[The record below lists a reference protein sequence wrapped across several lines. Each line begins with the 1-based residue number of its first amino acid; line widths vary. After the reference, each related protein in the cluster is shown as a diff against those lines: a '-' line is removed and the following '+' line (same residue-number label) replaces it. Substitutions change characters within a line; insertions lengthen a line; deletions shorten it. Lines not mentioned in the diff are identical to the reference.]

1 MAIRPEEVASII
13 RQQIADFDTAAV
25 SAEVGTVVET
35 GDGIARI
42 HGLSG
47 ALAGELL
54 EFPRTDSSG
63 RPVMG
68 LALYLEEELVGAV
81 ILGDS

>member
-1 MAIRPEEVASII
+1 MAVRPEEVASII
-13 RQQIADFDTAAV
+13 RQQIAEFDTGAV

-54 EFPRTDSSG
+54 EFPRTDASG
-63 RPVMG
+63 RQIMG
-68 LALYLEEELVGAV
+68 MALNLEE
-81 ILGDS
+81 